1 MKALNRRRFLQGAAG
16 FASAAVA
23 LGFYSTAVEARLR
36 LELTSYAVS
45 PPTWPDDL
53 TLKIA
58 IIADIHA
65 CEPWMPAERV
75 AAIVDLAN
83 AQRPDLM
90 VLLGD
95 FVGNHHFVTGYVP
108 PGAWAAELARLE
120 ASLGV
125 YSVLGNHDWW
135 SAAIPTNPPDR
146 SQSVRKALADAGIP
160 VLENEALRLSQNGR
174 PFWLVGLGDQMA
186 IKRSRFDVHGVDD
199 LARALRPLSDDAP
212 AILLAHEPFIFPR
225 VPDRVALTLC
235 GHTHGGQVYIP
246 FVGAPF
252 APTAHVKPYIYG
264 RYDEGPRRLI
274 VSGGLGE
281 SAAPVRFLRPPEVV
295 SVTVSGAGQRQSV

>member
-1 MKALNRRRFLQGAAG
+1 MAMLNRRRFLQGAAG
-16 FASAAVA
+16 LAGGAGA
-23 LGFYSTAVEARLR
+23 LGFYSTAVEAGYR
-36 LELTSYAVS
+36 LELTPYSVS
-45 PPTWPDDL
+45 PPAWPDDI
-53 TLKIA
+53 TLKISV
-58 IIADIHA
+58 IADIHA

-75 AAIVDLAN
+75 GAIVDLAN
-83 AQRPDLM
+83 AQKPDLI

-95 FVGNHHFVTGYVP
+95 FVGTHHFVTGYVA

-120 ASLGV
+120 APLGV

-146 SQSVRKALADAGIP
+146 SQSVRRALAEAGVR
-160 VLENEALRLSQNGR
+160 VLENEALQLSQNGK
-174 PFWLVGLGDQMA
+174 PFWLVGLGDQIA
-186 IKRSRFDVHGVDD
+186 LRRSRFVMHGVDD
-199 LARALRPLSDDAP
+199 LAAALRPLNDDAP

-225 VPDRVALTLC
+225 VPDRVSLTLC

-246 FVGAPF
+246 FIGAPF
-252 APTAHVKPYIYG
+252 APTKHGKPYIYG
-264 RYDEGPRRLI
+264 CYNEGPRQLI

-295 SVTVSGAGQRQSV
+295 SVTVTGRNFTA

>member
-1 MKALNRRRFLQGAAG
+1 MTMLNRRRFLQGAAG
-16 FASAAVA
+16 LTGGVGA
-23 LGFYSTAVEARLR
+23 LGVYATAVEAGYR
-36 LELTSYAVS
+36 LELTPYTVS
-45 PPTWPDDL
+45 PPGWPDDL

-58 IIADIHA
+58 VIADIHA

-83 AQRPDLM
+83 AQQPDLI

-95 FVGNHHFVTGYVP
+95 FVANHRFVTGFVA
-108 PGAWAAELARLE
+108 PGAWAAELARL
-120 ASLGV
+120 AAPLGV

-135 SAAIPTNPPDR
+135 AAAIPTNPPDR
-146 SQSVRKALADAGIP
+146 SHSVRKALASAGIP
-160 VLENEALRLSQNGR
+160 VLENDAVRLSQGGK
-174 PFWLVGLGDQMA
+174 PFWLVGLGDQIA
-186 IKRSRFDVHGVDD
+186 LRRGRFDVHGVDD
-199 LARALRPLSDDAP
+199 LAAALRPLSDDAP

-246 FVGAPF
+246 FIGAPF
-252 APTAHVKPYIYG
+252 APTAHGKPYIYG
-264 RYDEGPRRLI
+264 CYNEGPRQLV

-281 SAAPVRFLRPPEVV
+281 SALPVRFLRPPEVV
-295 SVTVSGAGQRQSV
+295 SVTVTGGGFRQSV